1 MVSRLTAFNIKIMVT
16 PEDFNTHM
24 YPELID
30 AISRE
35 DDEVLMDAIASAE
48 GQAMGYLSRFDTDF
62 LFGAEEGDRD
72 PTLLMHVKDIA
83 VWHFIALANAST
95 DMELRK
101 TRYDDALRWLKDIQS
116 GKVVPK
122 WKLAE
127 TEQESTG
134 AFHVSSAPKRP
145 TRW

>member
-1 MVSRLTAFNIKIMVT
+1 MVT

-48 GQAMGYLSRFDTDF
+48 GQAMGYLTRFDNA
-62 LFGAEEGDRD
+62 LFAAEEGDRD

-83 VWHFIALANAST
+83 VWHFIALGNPST
-95 DMELRK
+95 EMQLRK
-101 TRYDDALRWLKDIQS
+101 TRFDDALGWLKDIQS
-116 GKVVPK
+116 GKIVPK

-127 TEQESTG
+127 TEKESTG